1 MRTYPKLLAIIV
13 LSSLHAYGQG
23 GFTNGG
29 FQVKFPSDD
38 WSQETP
44 PAAASDPIKKG
55 GGQMVLYAE
64 SSTGRFFVSKFDYPR
79 ITNPGAFVSGF
90 LRGVRNSTKKAGAE
104 MDEHFGNFRDTQ
116 LPTYTFDRKIQDNF
130 VHSEAVF
137 CADRLYNIQV
147 VGPQSQ
153 RDELLKTLEGV
164 VIKEAPM
171 PRAAF
176 DKAAKGD
183 SRDGNE
189 AYEMGRKFGTVIG
202 VLAVIAVIFVIAKAI
217 SSMGGGGRK
226 RPPPLP
232 PSARSMPP
240 PPPTA

>member
-1 MRTYPKLLAIIV
+1 LKTSLKLLATIV
-13 LSSLHAYGQG
+13 LLSLHAYGQG

-29 FQVKFPSDD
+29 FRVKFPSED

-44 PAAASDPIKKG
+44 PDVVREPITKG

-79 ITNPGAFVSGF
+79 IGNQTAFVSGF

-104 MDEHFGNFRDTQ
+104 IEEHFGNFRDTQ

-137 CADRLYNIQV
+137 CADRLYNIQI

-153 RDELLKTLEGV
+153 RDELLKALEGV

-183 SRDGNE
+183 SRDGSA

-202 VLAVIAVIFVIAKAI
+202 MLAVIAVIFVIAKAI
-217 SSMGGGGRK
+217 SAMAGGGKK

-232 PSARSMPP
+232 PSARSVPP
-240 PPPTA
+240 PPPAA